1 MKLLTPTNLAYF
13 MLTLLLGNTLN
24 LSAQQPT
31 LKQGQS
37 SNHFEKTVP
46 YSADSL
52 QEFILPFTL
61 QMTYIGQYM
70 QSVRLVFTLNNN
82 TEEQLNN
89 FWLHI
94 SLLDKNKNFLYR
106 EQPALFS
113 EIKPHGKQS
122 IEMLCESVGL
132 EEVGYIVL
140 HPQLLE
146 LERVEQ
152 SFDPKKVELIQA
164 AQSDAMM
171 VFNHSLR

>member
-1 MKLLTPTNLAYF
+1 MKLHPPTSLAYI
-13 MLTLLLGNTLN
+13 LIIVLLGNILN

-31 LKQGQS
+31 VKKEQT
-37 SNHFEKTVP
+37 SNQFEKSVP
-46 YSADSL
+46 TLADSL
-52 QEFILPFTL
+52 QEFKLPFSL